1 MSARQQGKTLDS
13 YTASELKL
21 VYRVLHA
28 SLTEQP
34 DLMDSDLLSDLQA
47 HLHFLAVE
55 QGVDPTDH
63 AALDRWLGNT
73 NARDCVSRM
82 ALRSPVPTPGAGR
95 PN

>member
-1 MSARQQGKTLDS
+1 MSGRRQGKTLDG
-13 YTASELKL
+13 YTADELKL
-21 VYRVLHA
+21 VYRTLHG

-34 DLMDSDLLSDLQA
+34 DLIDSELLSDLQA

-63 AALDRWLGNT
+63 AALDRWLGNPKASCA
-73 NARDCVSRM
+73 ARL
-82 ALRSPVPTPGAGR
+82 ALRSPLPTPPGR

>member
-1 MSARQQGKTLDS
+1 MSARPGKTLDS
-13 YTASELKL
+13 YTATELKL
-21 VYRVLHA
+21 VYRTLHA
-28 SLTEQP
+28 ALTEQP
-34 DLMDSDLLSDLQA
+34 ELMDSDLLTDLQA

-73 NARDCVSRM
+73 KRDCAART
-82 ALRSPVPTPGAGR
+82 ALRSPVPTPSSGR

>member
-1 MSARQQGKTLDS
+1 MPARPGKTLDS
-13 YTASELKL
+13 YTATELKL
-21 VYRVLHA
+21 VYRTLHA
-28 SLTEQP
+28 SLAEQP
-34 DLMDSDLLSDLQA
+34 DLMDSDLLADLQA

-73 NARDCVSRM
+73 KRDCAARS
-82 ALRSPVPTPGAGR
+82 ALRSPMPTPGAGR